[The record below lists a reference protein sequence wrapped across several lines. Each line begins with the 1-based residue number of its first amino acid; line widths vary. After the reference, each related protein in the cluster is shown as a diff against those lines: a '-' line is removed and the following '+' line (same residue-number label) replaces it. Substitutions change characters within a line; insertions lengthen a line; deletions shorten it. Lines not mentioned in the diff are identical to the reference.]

1 MSNAE
6 RKTNRFIFWTVNTDT
21 AKRVLEHLNSGI
33 YPDIQ
38 PLDLQ
43 EAKKYEVPED
53 THYFIFM
60 PNSIPQIRDFIVVS
74 KIIYGPDAGKHIIK
88 CTQGLRP
95 ILDDFLGPS
104 NKFTIKW

>member
-38 PLDLQ
+38 PLDPQ
-43 EAKKYEVPED
+43 KVKKYKILENN
-53 THYFIFM
+53 HYFIFT
-60 PNSIPQIRDFIVVS
+60 PNSIPQTRDFIVVS
-74 KIIYGPDAGKHIIK
+74 KIIYGQNAGKYNVK

-95 ILDDFLGPS
+95 ILDDFLGLPNTS
-104 NKFTIKW
+104 AIE